1 MFLDVESTTITMMA
15 KLVFEDKE
23 TNEMVM
29 DRMFYKTYPVDILII
44 NLDGTIESDFD
55 ESYKAE
61 SLNFIEEYKEKLN
74 LEKKFGM
81 DKNIDSTRNTE
92 RYKKMYRNEI
102 KPESRSIYCGIYKD
116 LVHKILQNYTEDQFK
131 IISSG
136 CSNNISVYQIV
147 KEILDEE
154 MNKGNI
160 RAKTMLNK
168 ITEFIK

>member
-1 MFLDVESTTITMMA
+1 MA
-15 KLVFEDKE
+15 KLAFEDKE
-23 TNEMVM
+23 TNEIIM
-29 DRMFYKTYPVDILII
+29 DRMFYKTYPVDNLII

-55 ESYKAE
+55 ESYKTE
-61 SLNFIEEYKEKLN
+61 RLNFIAEYQEKLN
-74 LEKKFGM
+74 LEKKLSI

-102 KPESRSIYCGIYKD
+102 KPESRSLTYRIYKGHVD
-116 LVHKILQNYTEDQFK
+116 KLLQNYTEDQFRM
-131 IISSG
+131 ISSV
-136 CSNNISVYQIV
+136 CYNNISIYKIV

-154 MNKGNI
+154 INKGNI